1 MGWWNLSQLR
11 NWVGKNLLLIVP
23 SDGAKAP
30 KNPLFNKSKKQNPIS
45 NTCDMK
51 WCGRSGWKKVT
62 EWWWWKMPKLQK
74 FSAQVAEEKNQRAGI
89 WLMIFH
95 WASGEYIL
103 VDGSWFFKWVMDDFG
118 KKRKAWL
125 MASDSKTV
133 GTNSKRIPTDVFYT
147 LISHG
152 HGTNSFSLR
161 FHDGGD

>member
-1 MGWWNLSQLR
+1 MGRWNLSQLR

-30 KNPLFNKSKKQNPIS
+30 KNPLFNKSQKQNPIS

-74 FSAQVAEEKNQRAGI
+74 FSAQVVEEKKQRAGI

-95 WASGEYIL
+95 
-103 VDGSWFFKWVMDDFG
+103 
-118 KKRKAWL
+118 
-125 MASDSKTV
+125 
-133 GTNSKRIPTDVFYT
+133 
-147 LISHG
+147 
-152 HGTNSFSLR
+152 
-161 FHDGGD
+161 